1 MSMFSITQRI
11 IGRYIECNGQTKVE
25 GDLTVSIT
33 RVYNG
38 KDPFEVLI
46 KRKYEDSKGPAV
58 IQRIVLDVV
67 KPNVSQGQNIGRHG
81 EPGTMETFT
90 DKKIKDCAL
99 KCDRNDIKVY
109 IQEFKYPS
117 SLVDIKKREM
127 MFTSVY
133 SFLLNEDGGMYLELQ
148 VADAEGKNIKMEN
161 FRRVDCIQRNYSVT
175 FDKSSR

>member
-1 MSMFSITQRI
+1 MFSIAQRI
-11 IGRYIECNGQTKVE
+11 IGRYIESGETKAE

-38 KDPFEVLI
+38 KDPFEILI
-46 KRKYEDSKGPAV
+46 KRKYEDTRGPAV
-58 IQRIVLDVV
+58 IHRVILDVV

-99 KCDRNDIKVY
+99 KVDQNHIKVY

-117 SLVDIKKREM
+117 SLADIEKREL

-133 SFLLNEDGGMYLELQ
+133 SFSLNEDGGMYLELH
-148 VADAEGKNIKMEN
+148 VIDASGKKIKMEN

-175 FDKSSR
+175 FDKTSR

>member
-1 MSMFSITQRI
+1 MFSIAQRI
-11 IGRYIECNGQTKVE
+11 IGRYIECNGETKAE

-38 KDPFEVLI
+38 KDPFEVLM

-99 KCDRNDIKVY
+99 
-109 IQEFKYPS
+109 
-117 SLVDIKKREM
+117 
-127 MFTSVY
+127 
-133 SFLLNEDGGMYLELQ
+133 
-148 VADAEGKNIKMEN
+148 
-161 FRRVDCIQRNYSVT
+161 
-175 FDKSSR
+175 